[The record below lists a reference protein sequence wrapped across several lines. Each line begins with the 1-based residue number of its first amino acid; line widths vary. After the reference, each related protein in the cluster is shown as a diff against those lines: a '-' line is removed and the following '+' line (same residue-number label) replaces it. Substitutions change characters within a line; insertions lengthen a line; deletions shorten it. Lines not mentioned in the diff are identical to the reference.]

1 MDFCVAW
8 YFWQAAQN
16 KLASI
21 SWIFRKPG
29 TMHMR
34 RYLTL
39 LLAAGVAVWSLAAE
53 AQSYPARP
61 ITIVV
66 PYAAGG
72 AFDTIARI
80 IAVRMGE
87 LLGQSIVVENV
98 TGAAGIIGVQRVINA
113 KPDGYT
119 VLLGTVGTHAYNQ
132 SMYRKRR
139 YDAASDFTPVTLFS
153 DQPMVLEGRKDLP
166 ANNLAEF
173 AALLKQNGAKMQYG
187 SAGAGSTTHLACALL
202 NARVGVDVTHVPYR
216 GGGPVANDLIGGQID
231 YMCGNMGTSVARVA
245 AKQSKAL
252 ALLSRERS
260 SLMPELATAH
270 EQGITDYDVVTWTAF
285 FLPKGAPKD
294 IVAKLNEAT
303 HAAMDTPAIK
313 ARFNDIG
320 VIGMPRERRGP
331 EYLDRYVVE
340 EIARWEGPIKA
351 AGLQVD

>member
-1 MDFCVAW
+1 M
-8 YFWQAAQN
+8 
-16 KLASI
+16 
-21 SWIFRKPG
+21 G
-29 TMHMR
+29 R
-34 RYLTL
+34 RHILTL
-39 LLAAGVAVWSLAAE
+39 LVLAAAAWSLAAE
-53 AQSYPARP
+53 AQTYPTGP
-61 ITIVV
+61 VTMVV

-80 IAVRMGE
+80 LAVRMSE
-87 LLGQSIVVENV
+87 LLGQSVIVENV

-113 KPDGYT
+113 KPGGYT

-139 YDAASDFTPVTLFS
+139 YDAVNDFTPITLFS

-173 AALLKQNGAKMQYG
+173 AALLKQNGTKMQYG

-202 NARVGVDVTHVPYR
+202 NARIGVEVTHVPYR

-231 YMCGNMGTSVARVA
+231 YMCGNMGTSLARAA
-245 AKQSKAL
+245 AKQSKPL

-260 SLMPELATAH
+260 SLMPDLPTAH
-270 EQGITDYDVVTWTAF
+270 EQGMTDYAVVTWTAF
-285 FLPKGAPKD
+285 FLPKGAPKE
-294 IVAKLNEAT
+294 IVGKLNEVT

-313 ARFNDIG
+313 TRFNDIG
-320 VIGMPRERRGP
+320 VIGMPPERRGP
-331 EYLDRYVVE
+331 EYLARYVVE

-351 AGLQVD
+351 SGLQVD